1 MPQESIIP
9 VRAVHLDLKGVPPT
23 PSRLAELPKIVAALG
38 FNAMLVEWEDTF
50 PWRVNEALRNETA
63 YTPAEVDAFGAQA
76 AKHGV
81 QIIPLVQC
89 LGHMEFALKHPEYA
103 HLREMP
109 GDINVLNP
117 LADGARE
124 LVSRLAKDVIA
135 ATPGLTH
142 FHLGGDEAW
151 SLGTNPDTR
160 AWIEAKGKGDL
171 YLHHVEP
178 ILDELN
184 AAGIRP
190 MLWHDMMTDW
200 DGEALSRL
208 AAKAD
213 LVLWWY
219 QKDPRADGGE
229 HINEAI
235 ISRFEE
241 HGIRMWGGSAYKGAD
256 GPNVD
261 LPDCAERE
269 ANALAWCEIA
279 RDHALQGVITT
290 AWSRYSHC
298 GLQCEPIDAAL
309 DSLANHGVIFNTGR
323 PPAGGRDDCLAALD
337 RIGERAVFDTCY
349 AVMKDLADFRADAWA
364 MVRHLLEIMHC
375 HDSDHTRWFGSV
387 TYAEGQ
393 VVRFRETSDAL
404 TARMHDVFD
413 PLIPSV
419 WIDRYL
425 AERLDPLRNQADLI
439 AREAA
444 RMREAQP
451 AAADPPYGPDRTP

>member
-208 AAKAD
+208 AEKAD

-219 QKDPRADGGE
+219 QRDPRVTGRD
-229 HINEAI
+229 HLNEAI
-235 ISRFEE
+235 IERFEE
-241 HGIRMWGGSAYKGAD
+241 AGIQRWGGSAYKGAD
-256 GPNVD
+256 GPNID
-261 LPDCAERE
+261 LPDYEERQL
-269 ANALAWCEIA
+269 NALAWYEIA
-279 RDHALQGVITT
+279 REHKLKGVIAT
-290 AWSRYSHC
+290 ARSRYSHC
-298 GLQCEPIDAAL
+298 CTQCEPIDAAL
-309 DSLANHGVIFNTGR
+309 DSLANHGLILNDGQV
-323 PPAGGRDDCLAALD
+323 PPGGREDCLAALD
-337 RIGERAVFDTCY
+337 RIGERAVFDECY
-349 AVMKDLADFRADAWA
+349 SVMKDLADFRADAWGMA
-364 MVRHLLEIMHC
+364 RSQLENMYC
-375 HDSDHTRWFGSV
+375 HSSDHSRWFGSV
-387 TYAEGQ
+387 TYVEGQ
-393 VVRFRETSDAL
+393 VIRFTEACDAL
-404 TARMHDVFD
+404 TARMHAAFD
-413 PLIPSV
+413 ALIPSV
-419 WIDRYL
+419 WVDRYL
-425 AERLDPLRNQADLI
+425 AERLNPLRDQAGLM
-439 AREAA
+439 AA
-444 RMREAQP
+444 QAKRMRESR
-451 AAADPPYGPDRTP
+451 DVHEDW